1 MKYIIPVLLFLILQQ
16 QICFAQL
23 AKTIPEYGNITI
35 AELEMKD
42 CSFTPGAEAVN
53 LLKYEDITLK
63 VLDRENHSSNI
74 FTRIRYRIKIL
85 KKSGFKY
92 ANISIDYNSKGSKIA
107 DIEGATYNLD
117 ANGQIQ
123 VSPLGKSDIYK
134 IKDSKKNKTIS
145 FTFPNVKEG
154 SIIEY
159 QYTWKDKDTY
169 YIPSW
174 YFQNMIPNVL
184 SVCKITR
191 PYFCFFQNRV
201 TGEWPVLEDTVI
213 DNSNSEEMQLVNY
226 YAMKNVAAFEP
237 EPFMSSSRDYK
248 YRIDFLTALRETKY
262 EAYVRESTN
271 IWRAANAWL
280 LRNYSFGGQFDE
292 EIPGT
297 KKFIDSVK
305 ALQEASAKIAA
316 IYKYVKQKIKWNN
329 YYFFLSRPMKDVW
342 EEGEGTSGEINLSIL
357 NLLRKCN
364 VVCFPVLYSTRQHGK
379 VDYTFNNIS
388 QFNTVNIAV
397 VNGKKF
403 NLLDGTSPYLS
414 YDVPPFNVVNRTG
427 MLIDYRNHT
436 KINIDF
442 NRTLLRDSI
451 YVYASIDSNGIL
463 KGKIVKKYFDLAKSL
478 KLETG
483 GLSEDDEEDDKD
495 DNKIRL
501 SRSEIKIDSSFQLD
515 KENELLPLTEISTFY
530 YEVPYTN
537 DFYFLNPF
545 LFSNF
550 SKNPFLAKT
559 RNTDID
565 FGAGSSS
572 SVEVEIALPKEIMTE
587 ELAKNKEMFNTDSSI
602 VFNYRNEIKN
612 GIIYIHSNFA
622 VDHPIFEKSG
632 YSDVKLFF
640 GGMYALLNNQILLKR
655 K

>member
-1 MKYIIPVLLFLILQQ
+1 MKYFIQGILFLILQQ
-16 QICFAQL
+16 QASFAQL

-35 AELEMKD
+35 ADLEMKD
-42 CSFTPGAEAVN
+42 CSFAPGSAAIN
-53 LLKYEDITLK
+53 LLNYEDITLN
-63 VLDRENHSSNI
+63 VLDIQNYSSQI
-74 FTRIRYRIKIL
+74 FTRVRHRIKIL

-107 DIEGATYNLD
+107 EIEGATYNLD

-123 VSPLGKSDIYK
+123 ISRLSKSDIYK
-134 IKDSKKNKTIS
+134 IKDSKKNKNIS

-159 QYTWKDKDTY
+159 QYTWKNKNTY

-174 YFQNMIPNVL
+174 YFQTTIPNVL

-191 PYFCFFQNRV
+191 PYFCFLQKKV
-201 TGEWPVLEDTVI
+201 TGDWPVQEDTVI

-226 YAMKNVAAFEP
+226 YAMNNIPAFEP

-262 EAYVRESTN
+262 DAYLRESNN
-271 IWRAANAWL
+271 IWQRDNAWL
-280 LRNYSFGGQFDE
+280 LGNYFFGGQFDA

-297 KKFIDSVK
+297 KKLIDSVK
-305 ALQEASAKIAA
+305 SLREVSAKISA
-316 IYKYVKQKIKWNN
+316 IYNYVKQKIRWNN
-329 YYFFLSRPMKDVW
+329 YYFPLSREMKEVW

-379 VDYTFNNIS
+379 VDYSFNNIS

-397 VNGKKF
+397 VNGKRF

-427 MLIDYRNHT
+427 MLIDYQNHT
-436 KINIDF
+436 KITIDF
-442 NRTLLRDSI
+442 DRTLLRDSI
-451 YVYASIDSNGIL
+451 FVYATIDSNGII
-463 KGKIVKKYFDLAKSL
+463 KGKIIKKYFDLAKSL

-483 GLSEDDEEDDKD
+483 EQGEDDEENDKD
-495 DNKIRL
+495 EKKIRL
-501 SRSEIKIDSSFQLD
+501 NRSEITIDSSFQLD
-515 KENELLPLTEISTFY
+515 KENELLPLTEILTFH

-537 DFYFLNPF
+537 GFYFLNPF
-545 LFSNF
+545 PFSNF

-572 SVEVEIALPKEIMTE
+572 VVEVEIALPKEIMAE
-587 ELAKNKEMFNTDSSI
+587 ELAKNKEMFNADSSI
-602 VFNYRNEIKN
+602 IFNYRNEIKN
-612 GIIYIHSNFA
+612 DIIYIHSNFA
-622 VDHPIFEKSG
+622 INHPIFEKSG
-632 YSDVKLFF
+632 YPDVKFF
-640 GGMYALLNNQILLKR
+640 FDGIYALLNNQIPLKR

>member
-1 MKYIIPVLLFLILQQ
+1 MRYIIPGILFLILQQ
-16 QICFAQL
+16 QASFAQL

-35 AELEMKD
+35 ADLEMKD
-42 CSFTPGAEAVN
+42 CNFEPGASVIN
-53 LLKYEDITLK
+53 LLKYEDITLN
-63 VLDRENHSSNI
+63 VLDRENYSSNI
-74 FTRIRYRIKIL
+74 FTRVRHRIKIF

-92 ANISIDYNSKGSKIA
+92 ANISIGYNGKDSKIA

-123 VSPLGKSDIYK
+123 ISPLGKSDIYK

-145 FTFPNVKEG
+145 FTFPDVKEG

-159 QYTWKDKDTY
+159 QYTWKDKNTY

-174 YFQNMIPNVL
+174 YFQNNIPNVL

-191 PYFCFFQNRV
+191 PYFCSFQKKI
-201 TGEWPVLEDTVI
+201 TGDWPVQEDTVI
-213 DNSNSEEMQLVNY
+213 DNSKEEMQLVNY
-226 YAMKNVAAFEP
+226 YAMKNVPAFEP

-262 EAYVRESTN
+262 DAYIRESKN
-271 IWRAANAWL
+271 IWQGDNAWL
-280 LRNYSFGGQFDE
+280 LGNYFFGGQFDE

-305 ALQEASAKIAA
+305 ALPEVSAKVAA
-316 IYKYVKQKIKWNN
+316 IYKYVKQKIRWNN
-329 YYFFLSRPMKDVW
+329 YYYFRSREMKEVW
-342 EEGEGTSGEINLSIL
+342 EDGEGTSGEINLSIL
-357 NLLRKCN
+357 NLLRKCK
-364 VVCFPVLYSTRQHGK
+364 VVCFPVLYSTREHGK
-379 VDYTFNNIS
+379 VDYNFNNIS

-397 VNGKKF
+397 VNGKRF

-427 MLIDYRNHT
+427 MLIDYLNST

-451 YVYASIDSNGIL
+451 YVYANIDSNGII
-463 KGKIVKKYFDLAKSL
+463 KGKIVKKYFDLSKSL

-483 GLSEDDEEDDKD
+483 VSGEDDEENDKD
-495 DNKIRL
+495 DKKIRL

-515 KENELLPLTEISTFY
+515 KENELLPLTEISTFH

-545 LFSNF
+545 LFSDF
-550 SKNPFLAKT
+550 SKNPFMEKT

-572 SVEVEIALPKEIMTE
+572 AVEVEIALPKEIMAE
-587 ELAKNKEMFNTDSSI
+587 ELAKNKEMFNADSSI

-612 GIIYIHSNFA
+612 GIVYIHSNFA
-622 VDHPIFEKSG
+622 INHPIFEKSA
-632 YSDVKLFF
+632 YSGVKIFF
-640 GGMYALLNNQILLKR
+640 DGIYALLNNQILLKR